1 MEDLMIIGGFGLFF
15 LAAVFFIVHKLNKIR
30 IERERVILEE
40 RKRQIEE
47 TRKWRKKMYERMK
60 TESPSKSSVP
70 PRGKETTKVYA
81 PTHFASPTQS
91 VRETR
96 KDDDGMDLLTGML
109 IMNAITD
116 HKQSAPSSSWSSSSS
131 DDDSDSRK
139 SSSSS
144 SYSYD
149 SGPSYKD
156 DSPSSS
162 WSSSSSDSSSSWS
175 SSDSGPSSDW

>member
-47 TRKWRKKMYERMK
+47 TRKWREKMYERMK

-70 PRGKETTKVYA
+70 PRGKEMTKTYTPTYA
-81 PTHFASPTQS
+81 PSPTQS
-91 VRETR
+91 VQSSNN
-96 KDDDGMDLLTGML
+96 DGIDMLTSMM
-109 IMNAITD
+109 IFDAISNHHQQPSRSPGD
-116 HKQSAPSSSWSSSSS
+116 EIVAQSTSPSFT
-131 DDDSDSRK
+131 
-139 SSSSS
+139 
-144 SYSYD
+144 D

-175 SSDSGPSSDW
+175 SSDSSPSSDW